1 MCVRVSACMC
11 MCVCVCAWVRVYHYS
26 TATTTQSYV
35 CTYVHTYLG
44 NVYMCI
50 CFKYT
55 DNRMHSTHLPMPLSL
70 LPSPPLPFPP
80 QNTDTQ
86 LMQKVEVSYM
96 EIYCEKVRDL
106 LCPKG

>member
-1 MCVRVSACMC
+1 
-11 MCVCVCAWVRVYHYS
+11 MCVCVCVSACVCVCECMCVHVCVRGC
-26 TATTTQSYV
+26 V
-35 CTYVHTYLG
+35 CIIILLQLPPSHTYLG

-50 CFKYT
+50 CVKYT
-55 DNRMHSTHLPMPLSL
+55 HNRMHSTHLPMSLSL
-70 LPSPPLPFPP
+70 LPSPPLPSPP